1 MLNGVPAVCGLLI
14 VANAKWSTVVLA
26 TTVNVIGFPVPAAN
40 EPPDA
45 PIVTEPAVAPETVMF
60 ATPPTALTEPTPVTL
75 PVPVVFPN
83 VTLNVL
89 SAPVVIGLPA
99 LSLILPALV
108 PVGPP

>member
-45 PIVTEPAVAPETVMF
+45 PIVTEPAVAPVTVMF
-60 ATPPTALTEPTPVTL
+60 AMPATALTEPTPVTL
-75 PVPVVFPN
+75 PVPVVFAN

-89 SAPVVIGLPA
+89 SAPVVIVLPA
-99 LSLILPALV
+99 LS
-108 PVGPP
+108 